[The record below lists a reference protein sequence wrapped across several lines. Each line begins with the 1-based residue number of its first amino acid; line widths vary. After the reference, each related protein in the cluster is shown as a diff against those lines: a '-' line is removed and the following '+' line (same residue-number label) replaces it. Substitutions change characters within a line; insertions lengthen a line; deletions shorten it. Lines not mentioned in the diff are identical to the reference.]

1 MLDLY
6 NGEEFV
12 IKNKF
17 LKELDAALQA
27 IAVLLTT
34 SSPFETAETSLY
46 VFRGRN
52 VTDELRPEVAIKI
65 DKVRELITKDYAVI
79 RHIALDSIEE
89 DSNSS
94 DGLIVSV
101 SVVTSAGSTILEV
114 PI

>member
-6 NGEEFV
+6 NGEEFA

-17 LKELDAALQA
+17 LKELDTALQA
-27 IAVLLTT
+27 IAILLTT

-65 DKVRELITKDYAVI
+65 DKVRELITKDYTII

-89 DSNSS
+89 DSNSG
-94 DGLIVSV
+94 DGIIVTISV
-101 SVVTSAGSTILEV
+101 ITNAGSTLLEV
-114 PI
+114 VI